1 MSISEPVFFLIDPY
15 SAFYALFAAN
25 LVSHNSVFLHRPK
38 KQNAHGGRNVMP
50 RCLSEGVDIFLK
62 SADRQGESGHDVRIS
77 RLTPW
82 MASVGGPVMMRTTV
96 SLFIRKFTPGDA
108 TSRRDVPF
116 AAGVRGFF
124 TNSQVTEQLK
134 LSINILYTSFC
145 GENAQ
150 KQYRRFDDNIQ
161 TSDKFQEISCN
172 RFVNVL
178 SSNYSNGNV
187 TGNNTDTDSE
197 TVTGTY
203 KNYEVTRTNIKER

>member
-1 MSISEPVFFLIDPY
+1 
-15 SAFYALFAAN
+15 
-25 LVSHNSVFLHRPK
+25 
-38 KQNAHGGRNVMP
+38 MP

-62 SADRQGESGHDVRIS
+62 SADKQGESGHDVRIS

-82 MASVGGPVMMRTTV
+82 MASVGGPVMMRTAV
-96 SLFIRKFTPGDA
+96 SLFNRKFTPGDA